1 MRQMIVERVIR
12 IYLTT
17 LFMFMGH
24 EVEPEG
30 RAGHNYISWT
40 ILLHVNEEDR
50 KNLEKRSARLKAFCK
65 KATSEA
71 YAYHRIFPLEKGIKK
86 NLGITATFQ
95 VILSSEWT
103 V

>member
-1 MRQMIVERVIR
+1 MIVERVIR

-24 EVEPEG
+24 EVEAKG

-71 YAYHRIFPLEKGIKK
+71 YTYHRIFPFRKRESKK
-86 NLGITATFQ
+86 IWG
-95 VILSSEWT
+95 
-103 V
+103 